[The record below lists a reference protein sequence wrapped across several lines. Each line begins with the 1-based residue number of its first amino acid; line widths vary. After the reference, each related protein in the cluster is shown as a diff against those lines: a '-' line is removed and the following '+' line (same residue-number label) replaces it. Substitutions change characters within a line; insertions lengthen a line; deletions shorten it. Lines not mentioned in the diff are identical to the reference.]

1 MSEAKVGLDS
11 KVRRKT
17 GLENDNDATPTG
29 GAWEGLD
36 GVANGSRV
44 SNLCLIPMMTKDWVH
59 GVAILLSAKSCC
71 KLS

>member
-1 MSEAKVGLDS
+1 MSEAEAELDNE
-11 KVRRKT
+11 VRRKT